1 MVGPDQYSI
10 ERLEER
16 PWLKIMLLCY
26 RKYRV
31 LEIIF
36 VGARIY
42 DACQLKNGLSL
53 FPFDLHGT
61 SRYRFDLSCPI
72 DSFLQPVLKT
82 LIVSIDLIAISS
94 QPLYD
99 EFVLLALRGDFDQ
112 VHEKF
117 VRDVSSWG
125 SRGWKVPDVFVQSPQ
140 PRQLLRVF

>member
-1 MVGPDQYSI
+1 MVGPDQHSI

-42 DACQLKNGLSL
+42 DACQLKNSLSL
-53 FPFDLHGT
+53 FPFDLHWTG
-61 SRYRFDLSCPI
+61 RYRFDLCCPI

-82 LIVSIDLIAISS
+82 VIVGIDLIAISS
-94 QPLYD
+94 QPLCN
-99 EFVLLALRGDFDQ
+99 EFLTQRLAGYGYQ
-112 VHEKF
+112 VSLCVTNSFSLPFGARSEEHTSE
-117 VRDVSSWG
+117 
-125 SRGWKVPDVFVQSPQ
+125 
-140 PRQLLRVF
+140 L

>member
-53 FPFDLHGT
+53 FPFALHGT
-61 SRYRFDLSCPI
+61 GRYRFDLSCPI
-72 DSFLQPVLKT
+72 GSFLQPVLKT
-82 LIVSIDLIAISS
+82 LIVGISLTQTALDPTLLLYIKSNNVWGDAYLS
-94 QPLYD
+94 QSCGASTLPT
-99 EFVLLALRGDFDQ
+99 DFDTFAP
-112 VHEKF
+112 VL
-117 VRDVSSWG
+117 
-125 SRGWKVPDVFVQSPQ
+125 SRKCS
-140 PRQLLRVF
+140 

>member
-1 MVGPDQYSI
+1 MVGPDQHSI

-42 DACQLKNGLSL
+42 DACQLKNSLSL

-61 SRYRFDLSCPI
+61 GRYRFDLSCPI

-82 LIVSIDLIAISS
+82 LIVGIDLIAISS

-99 EFVLLALRGDFDQ
+99 ELLLLALRGSFDQ
-112 VHEKF
+112 THEQL
-117 VRDVSSWG
+117 VRDASTWG
-125 SRGWKVPDVFVQSPQ
+125 SRG
-140 PRQLLRVF
+140 

>member
-1 MVGPDQYSI
+1 MVGPDQHPI

-42 DACQLKNGLSL
+42 DACQLKNSLSL

-61 SRYRFDLSCPI
+61 GRDRFDLSCPI
-72 DSFLQPVLKT
+72 GSFLQTVMKT
-82 LIVSIDLIAISS
+82 MIVGIDLIDISN
-94 QPLYD
+94 QTLCN
-99 EFVLLALRGDFDQ
+99 ELLILALQG
-112 VHEKF
+112 
-117 VRDVSSWG
+117 
-125 SRGWKVPDVFVQSPQ
+125 
-140 PRQLLRVF
+140 

>member
-26 RKYRV
+26 PKYRV

-61 SRYRFDLSCPI
+61 GRYRFDLFCPI

-82 LIVSIDLIAISS
+82 LIVGIDLIAISS
-94 QPLYD
+94 QPLCN
-99 EFVLLALRGDFDQ
+99 EFLLLAFRGYFDQ
-112 VHEKF
+112 VHEK
-117 VRDVSSWG
+117 VVGDVSSGG
-125 SRGWKVPDVFVQSPQ
+125 SRWCRDHYVLIQSKQ
-140 PRQLLRVF
+140 TDDL

>member
-42 DACQLKNGLSL
+42 DACQLKNSLSL
-53 FPFDLHGT
+53 IEFCDVGWHIPDPNRSGPDT
-61 SRYRFDLSCPI
+61 
-72 DSFLQPVLKT
+72 
-82 LIVSIDLIAISS
+82 
-94 QPLYD
+94 PL
-99 EFVLLALRGDFDQ
+99 
-112 VHEKF
+112 VHQEQQ
-117 VRDVSSWG
+117 SL
-125 SRGWKVPDVFVQSPQ
+125 GWSVPKPELWSEHVAD
-140 PRQLLRVF
+140 